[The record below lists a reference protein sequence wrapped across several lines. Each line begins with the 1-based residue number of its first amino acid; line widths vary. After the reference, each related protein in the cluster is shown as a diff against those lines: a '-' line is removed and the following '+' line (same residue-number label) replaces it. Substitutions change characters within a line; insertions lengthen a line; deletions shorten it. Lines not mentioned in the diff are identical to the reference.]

1 MNPRGS
7 TTVAAAFYPAVVI
20 AGWAVVT
27 LPGISS
33 PRIEAANAARVVDR
47 LVPALTANVEFT
59 TAPRPAAMSHAAA
72 GYGDAATPAEFMAR
86 PVPDTATSADEPHP
100 VVVAALTDPAE
111 ILPPEISPDQAP
123 AAGTANALPRDVAT
137 PAGRI
142 ELVGEC
148 QLAEA
153 CIDQFLWALYQRTPK
168 EDTIKERELRK
179 VTVKRKGKLRT
190 VTRSF
195 TKLVDA
201 DFTWKDPKAA
211 ERTGMSMMDYVIG
224 GMDRGFKL
232 KLFRALYAA
241 ETAGL
246 QPGITSAF
254 RDDYRQS
261 IASGLKAAS
270 NRSYHGGSLR
280 GGYGHG
286 LAADIVSV
294 NGATRATRW
303 VSTEALW
310 KWVDANGRQFGIG
323 RPYLD
328 RDPPHVGPIEGQE
341 YASRRGGA
349 KVAVADVRKR
359 DRQAAHVKRPAPKR
373 PVVARSSKGRTV

>member
-20 AGWAVVT
+20 AGWAFVS
-27 LPGISS
+27 LPGTSS
-33 PRIEAANAARVVDR
+33 PRIETAEAAHVVGR
-47 LVPALTANVEFT
+47 LVPALTANFEFT
-59 TAPRPAAMSHAAA
+59 TAPRPAAMNNAAA
-72 GYGDAATPAEFMAR
+72 VYADAAPTAELMAR
-86 PVPDTATSADEPHP
+86 PVPEPTTSADEPHP

-111 ILPPEISPDQAP
+111 ILTPT
-123 AAGTANALPRDVAT
+123 AGTADALPQEAAIPVN
-137 PAGRI
+137 RI

-148 QLAEA
+148 QVAEA

-224 GMDRGFKL
+224 GMDRSFKL

-241 ETAGL
+241 ETAGCN
-246 QPGITSAF
+246 PASPARSATT
-254 RDDYRQS
+254 
-261 IASGLKAAS
+261 IV
-270 NRSYHGGSLR
+270 NRS
-280 GGYGHG
+280 
-286 LAADIVSV
+286 
-294 NGATRATRW
+294 
-303 VSTEALW
+303 
-310 KWVDANGRQFGIG
+310 
-323 RPYLD
+323 
-328 RDPPHVGPIEGQE
+328 
-341 YASRRGGA
+341 
-349 KVAVADVRKR
+349 
-359 DRQAAHVKRPAPKR
+359 QAA
-373 PVVARSSKGRTV
+373 